1 MAVLVYTLVSTL
13 IVMVQQIQLTVQA
26 LEHVECLHVQNT
38 RPTPFR
44 ILRVRQQLVP
54 PALDDAAPPP
64 AAKRAHVPCVR
75 DQRPEALRLDRVG
88 IAARVRASCR
98 IDCGYR
104 QDTEAVEDVLR
115 GAQRDRGAAD
125 KVERGRGVEVA
136 AGLAEVHARII
147 GGDTVLGA
155 AIVEAAEVLLER
167 ELGEVRSEG
176 GFRWI
181 SEIRCSEGG
190 SAHEVMDVIRRG
202 IISQD
207 QRVLVGCCS
216 PTRKLM

>member
-1 MAVLVYTLVSTL
+1 M
-13 IVMVQQIQLTVQA
+13 
-26 LEHVECLHVQNT
+26 
-38 RPTPFR
+38 
-44 ILRVRQQLVP
+44 P

-64 AAKRAHVPCVR
+64 AAKRAYVPCVR

-104 QDTEAVEDVLR
+104 QDTEAIEDVLR

-125 KVERGRGVEVA
+125 KVERGRGVEGA
-136 AGLAEVHARII
+136 ARLAEVHARII
-147 GGDTVLGA
+147 GSDAVLGGT
-155 AIVEAAEVLLER
+155 IVEAAEVLLEG

-176 GFRWI
+176 GFGWI

-190 SAHEVMDVIRRG
+190 SARGYGRNQRGYNVARSMSARRET
-202 IISQD
+202 
-207 QRVLVGCCS
+207 VCCS
-216 PTRKLM
+216 PTRKLMSDIEDVVWSGGRYHMRISCHRRRSVTGVAAEIAATHAAGRS